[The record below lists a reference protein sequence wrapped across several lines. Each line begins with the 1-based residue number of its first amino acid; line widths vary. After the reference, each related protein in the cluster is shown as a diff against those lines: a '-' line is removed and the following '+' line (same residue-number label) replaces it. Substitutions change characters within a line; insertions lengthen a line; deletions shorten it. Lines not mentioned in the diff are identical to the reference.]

1 MFFLYSLLLTLFYF
15 CYFSD
20 CREACVVFVVTRL
33 RRRLVT
39 EIVSTCIEK
48 SNEEKCDL
56 CIAVFKY
63 LLVSVLTSI
72 DMLANLFVVIVLKF
86 IEVLGDKIVL

>member
-1 MFFLYSLLLTLFYF
+1 MFFLYSLCLTLFYF

-39 EIVSTCIEK
+39 EIVSICIEK
-48 SNEEKCDL
+48 SNEEKYDV

-72 DMLANLFVVIVLKF
+72 DMLVNLFVVIVLKF
-86 IEVLGDKIVL
+86 IEVLGDKIGL

>member
-1 MFFLYSLLLTLFYF
+1 MAKVEFEVFCKNRFSIVCVIQFDIKRTVFFLYSLLSTQFYF

-20 CREACVVFVVTRL
+20 CREACVVCVVTRL

-48 SNEEKCDL
+48 N
-56 CIAVFKY
+56 
-63 LLVSVLTSI
+63 
-72 DMLANLFVVIVLKF
+72 NGRKF
-86 IEVLGDKIVL
+86 